1 MPFID
6 PYNNCHNI
14 EPQVLWLRLCLM
26 GTGIMI
32 ENSVVVTLL
41 VDDFDKAIL
50 FYVDQLGL
58 FEVES
63 DQNSGTD
70 RQVSLRLLQH
80 SPNFVLS
87 LCKTTKNEELFQFL
101 GNQCGDAIF
110 MEFLIND
117 AAEMLAKLQSF
128 NIENNIHQELPYCEY
143 MTVKDPFG
151 NVLCLMEHFI

>member
-1 MPFID
+1 
-6 PYNNCHNI
+6 
-14 EPQVLWLRLCLM
+14 
-26 GTGIMI
+26 MI
-32 ENSVVVTLL
+32 KNSVGVTLL

-63 DQNSGTD
+63 GQDSDSD

-80 SPNFVLS
+80 CPNFVLT
-87 LCKTTKNEELFQFL
+87 LCKITKDEALFQLL

-110 MEFLIND
+110 MDFPIND

-128 NIENNIHQELPYCEY
+128 NIEINIHQELPYCEY